1 MELYIGDILL
11 KSGSITEEQLA
22 AARAEKEETG
32 DALDEILLR
41 QGAVQENQLLD
52 VLGEALGT
60 RWLHI
65 PSEIDPHVINLVPA
79 EFAFRHIVLPLS
91 RENGVLTV
99 ATLDPSQLHV
109 SDDLKM
115 LTNLDVEMVLAPRK
129 SLLENIESYFGTTV
143 EKMIAHL
150 SVDGGRSG
158 ISEAKEITDLR
169 DLAREPTVINLVNL
183 IIFQAVQ
190 ERASDIHIEPFE
202 NTLRVRYRIDGL
214 LREMPPPPKH
224 LQSAVISRVK
234 IMAEMDIAER
244 FTPQDGHIRLRL
256 GEQEL
261 DLRVSTIPTVFGE
274 SVVMRILD
282 KTSIL
287 LGVNELGLFEEA
299 ERQFLYLIRRS
310 HGIVLVTGPTG
321 SGKTTTLDAA
331 LNHIKAPTLKIITIE
346 EPVEYNL
353 EGINQIQVNPKRK
366 LTFANGLRSIVRQD
380 PDVIMVGEVRDPETA
395 EIAIRSALTGHLVF
409 STLHTNNAAGAITRL
424 LDMGVDPYL
433 LSSSISGVLAQ
444 RLVRMNCKKCQE
456 PYRPE
461 EEMLTVSSFP
471 DPDKQVFIRG
481 TGCEHCHN
489 AGYRGRTGIFE
500 LLVLTDE
507 IRDLILQRPSTNQIN
522 EVANAMSLREYGLEK
537 VRRGVTTLEEV
548 VRVTVDDEI

>member
-22 AARAEKEETG
+22 AARIEKEETG
-32 DALDEILLR
+32 DALDEVLLR
-41 QGAVQENQLLD
+41 QGAVKESQLLD
-52 VLGEALGT
+52 VLSDALGT
-60 RWLHI
+60 RWVQI
-65 PSEIDPHVINLVPA
+65 PEKIDPQVINIVPA
-79 EFAFRHIVLPLS
+79 EFAFRHIVLPLT

-109 SDDLKM
+109 IDDLKM

-129 SLLENIESYFGTTV
+129 DLLKGIESYFGTTV

-150 SVDGGRSG
+150 SVDGGTASF
-158 ISEAKEITDLR
+158 SEAQEITDLR
-169 DLAREPTVINLVNL
+169 ELAREPTVINLVNL

-202 NTLRVRYRIDGL
+202 NTLKVRYRIDGM

-244 FTPQDGHIRLRL
+244 FTPQDGHIRMRL

-261 DLRVSTIPTVFGE
+261 DLRVSTVPTVFGE

-287 LGVNELGLFEEA
+287 LGVNELGLLEDSEK
-299 ERQFLYLIRRS
+299 QFSRLIHRS
-310 HGIVLVTGPTG
+310 HGIILVTGPTG
-321 SGKTTTLDAA
+321 SGKTTTLYAA
-331 LNHIKAPTLKIITIE
+331 LNHIKSPTLKIITIE

-380 PDVIMVGEVRDPETA
+380 PDVIMVGEIRDPETA

-444 RLVRMNCKKCQE
+444 RLVRVNCKECRE
-456 PYRPE
+456 TYRPS
-461 EEMLTVSSFP
+461 EEMLAVSDFP
-471 DPDKQVFIRG
+471 DPDQQVFVRG
-481 TGCEHCHN
+481 AGCEHCHN
-489 AGYRGRTGIFE
+489 TGYYGRTGIFE
-500 LLVLTDE
+500 LLILTDE
-507 IRDLILQRPSTNQIN
+507 IRDLILQRPSTNQIT

-537 VRRGVTTLEEV
+537 VRRGVSTLEEV